1 MIKRTLFLFF
11 FYSGVIFVCIFFLPA
26 LILPQKI
33 TLYGGRILGF
43 WSKFCLE
50 LFLSTKIVIKGK
62 EKILKNKK
70 FFIASAHQSQFETF
84 FLQYLFNSP
93 VFILKK
99 ELLKIPIF
107 GWYLK
112 KIGSISIDR
121 NKISKDNLGFS
132 DQIKKH
138 INNSNRPIIIF
149 PQATRVE
156 VLDRSPFK
164 KGVKRIY
171 EELKISCQPVALN
184 SGDVWPKNGKLKP
197 NRTLTVSIL
206 DPINPNM
213 NSDEFLDLLQKNI
226 YQEIDKM
233 I

>member
-1 MIKRTLFLFF
+1 MIRSILFKFSFF
-11 FYSGVIFVCIFFLPA
+11 LGIVFISLVFLPA

-33 TLYGGRILGF
+33 TLIGGKVMGY
-43 WSKFCLE
+43 WAKFCLKI
-50 LFLSTKIVIKGK
+50 FLSTKINILGK
-62 EKILKNKK
+62 ENILKEEK
-70 FFIASAHQSQFETF
+70 FFIACAHQSMFETF
-84 FLQYLFNSP
+84 FLQTIFDSP
-93 VFILKK
+93 IFILKK

-107 GWYLK
+107 GLYLK

-138 INNSNRPIIIF
+138 TDNSNRPIIIF

-197 NRTLTVSIL
+197 NKTLTVSIL
-206 DPINPNM
+206 DPIDPNM

-226 YQEIDKM
+226 YEEIEK
-233 I
+233 II

>member
-11 FYSGVIFVCIFFLPA
+11 FYFGVIFVCIFFLPA
-26 LILPQKI
+26 LIFPQKI
-33 TLYGGRILGF
+33 TLYGGKILGF

-50 LFLSTKIVIKGK
+50 IFLSTKVVVKGK
-62 EKILKNKK
+62 EKILNNKK

-84 FLQYLFNSP
+84 FLQSLFNSP

-99 ELLKIPIF
+99 ELLRIPIF
-107 GWYLK
+107 GWHLK

-121 NKISKDNLGFS
+121 NKITKDNLGFS

-138 INNSNRPIIIF
+138 TNNSNRPIIIF
-149 PQATRVE
+149 PQATRVD

-171 EELKISCQPVALN
+171 GELNIFCQPVALN
-184 SGDVWPKNGKLKP
+184 SGSVWPKNGNLKP
-197 NRTLTVSIL
+197 NKTLTISIL
-206 DPINPNM
+206 DPIKPGINP
-213 NSDEFLDLLQKNI
+213 DEFINMLQKNI
-226 YQEIDKM
+226 YEEIDK
-233 I
+233 II

>member
-1 MIKRTLFLFF
+1 M
-11 FYSGVIFVCIFFLPA
+11 
-26 LILPQKI
+26 
-33 TLYGGRILGF
+33 
-43 WSKFCLE
+43 
-50 LFLSTKIVIKGK
+50 STCD
-62 EKILKNKK
+62 KK

-84 FLQYLFNSP
+84 FLLSLFNSP

-107 GWYLK
+107 GWHLK

-121 NKISKDNLGFS
+121 NKITKDNLGFS

-149 PQATRVE
+149 PQATRVD

-171 EELKISCQPVALN
+171 EELNIYCQPVALN
-184 SGDVWPKNGKLKP
+184 SGSVWPKNGKLKP
-197 NRTLTVSIL
+197 NQTLTISIL
-206 DPINPNM
+206 DPISPGM
-213 NSDEFLDLLQKNI
+213 NSDEFINILQKNI
-226 YQEIDKM
+226 YEEIDK
-233 I
+233 IV

>member
-11 FYSGVIFVCIFFLPA
+11 FYFGVIFVCVFFSPA

-33 TLYGGRILGF
+33 TLYGGKILGF

-50 LFLSTKIVIKGK
+50 LFLSTKVIIKGK
-62 EKILKNKK
+62 EKILKNEK

-107 GWYLK
+107 GWHLK

-121 NKISKDNLGFS
+121 NKITKENLGFS

-138 INNSNRPIIIF
+138 TDNSNRPIIIF

-156 VLDRSPFK
+156 TLDRSPFK

-197 NRTLTVSIL
+197 NRTLTISIL
-206 DPINPNM
+206 DPIDPNM

-226 YQEIDKM
+226 YEEIDK
-233 I
+233 II

>member
-11 FYSGVIFVCIFFLPA
+11 FYFGVFFVCIFFLPA

-33 TLYGGRILGF
+33 TLYGGKILGF

-50 LFLSTKIVIKGK
+50 IFLSTKVIVKGK
-62 EKILKNKK
+62 ENILNNEK

-84 FLQYLFNSP
+84 FLQSLFNSP

-99 ELLKIPIF
+99 ELLRIPIF

-121 NKISKDNLGFS
+121 NKITKENLGFS
-132 DQIKKH
+132 DQIKNH
-138 INNSNRPIIIF
+138 TNNSNRPIIIF
-149 PQATRVE
+149 PQSTRVD
-156 VLDRSPFK
+156 VLDRSSFK

-171 EELKISCQPVALN
+171 EELNIFCQPVALN
-184 SGDVWPKNGKLKP
+184 SGSVWPKNGKLKP
-197 NRTLTVSIL
+197 NKTLTISIL
-206 DPINPNM
+206 DPIKPGMNP
-213 NSDEFLDLLQKNI
+213 DEFINMLQKNI
-226 YQEIDKM
+226 YEEIDK
-233 I
+233 II

>member
-1 MIKRTLFLFF
+1 MIKKILFLFF
-11 FYSGVIFVCIFFLPA
+11 FYFGVIFVCIFFLPA
-26 LILPQKI
+26 LVLPQKI
-33 TLYGGRILGF
+33 TLFGGKVLGF

-50 LFLSTKIVIKGK
+50 KFLSTKIVIKGK
-62 EKILKNKK
+62 EKILNDKK

-84 FLQYLFNSP
+84 FLQALFNSP

-121 NKISKDNLGFS
+121 NRITKDNLGFS

-138 INNSNRPIIIF
+138 INKSNRPIIIF
-149 PQATRVE
+149 PQATRVD
-156 VLDRSPFK
+156 VLDRSAFK
-164 KGVKRIY
+164 KGVKRMY

-184 SGDVWPKNGKLKP
+184 SGSVWPKKGKLRT
-197 NRTLTVSIL
+197 NRTLTVTIL
-206 DPINPNM
+206 DPIDPNM
-213 NSDEFLDLLQKNI
+213 NSDEFLNLLQKNI
-226 YQEIDKM
+226 YDEIDK
-233 I
+233 II

>member
-11 FYSGVIFVCIFFLPA
+11 FYLGVIFVCIFFLPA

-33 TLYGGRILGF
+33 TLYGGKILGF

-62 EKILKNKK
+62 EKILKNEK

-107 GWYLK
+107 GWYLR

-121 NKISKDNLGFS
+121 NRITKDNLGFS

-138 INNSNRPIIIF
+138 TDNSNRPIIIF

-156 VLDRSPFK
+156 VIDRSQFK

-171 EELKISCQPVALN
+171 DELKISCQPIALN
-184 SGDVWPKNGKLKP
+184 SGSVWPKNGKLKP
-197 NRTLTVSIL
+197 DRTLTVSIL
-206 DPINPNM
+206 DPIDPNM
-213 NSDEFLDLLQKNI
+213 NPNEFLDLLQKSI
-226 YQEIDKM
+226 YEEIDK
-233 I
+233 II

>member
-11 FYSGVIFVCIFFLPA
+11 FYFGVIFVCIFFLPA

-33 TLYGGRILGF
+33 TLYGGKILGF

-50 LFLSTKIVIKGK
+50 IFLSTKIVVNGK
-62 EKILKNKK
+62 EKILNNEK

-138 INNSNRPIIIF
+138 TNNSNRPIIIF

-171 EELKISCQPVALN
+171 EELKISCQPVAIS
-184 SGDVWPKNGKLKP
+184 SGYVWPKKGPKVSNKQIII
-197 NRTLTVSIL
+197 SIL
-206 DPINPNM
+206 PKLDFGMEKN
-213 NSDEFLDLLQKNI
+213 EFVKKLEEKIYTELDSL
-226 YQEIDKM
+226 D
-233 I
+233 

>member
-1 MIKRTLFLFF
+1 M
-11 FYSGVIFVCIFFLPA
+11 VCIFFLPA
-26 LILPQKI
+26 LVLPQKI
-33 TLYGGRILGF
+33 TLYGGKILGF

-50 LFLSTKIVIKGK
+50 LFLSTKVVVKGK

-84 FLQYLFNSP
+84 FLQSLFNSP

-107 GWYLK
+107 GWHLK

-121 NKISKDNLGFS
+121 NKITKDNLGFS

-138 INNSNRPIIIF
+138 TNNSNRPIIIF
-149 PQATRVE
+149 PQATRVD

-171 EELKISCQPVALN
+171 EELNIFCQPVALN
-184 SGDVWPKNGKLKP
+184 SGSVWPKNGKLKT
-197 NRTLTVSIL
+197 NKTLTISIL
-206 DPINPNM
+206 DPISPGM
-213 NSDEFLDLLQKNI
+213 NADEFINILQKNI
-226 YQEIDKM
+226 YEEIDK
-233 I
+233 IV